1 MILRI
6 LLDNSN
12 LKNDSKNLIGQLK
25 FKKKMIE
32 RILQFN
38 SILYYYITCLWIKDS
53 LTKQY
58 EIVLSTMRGKIIFK
72 SINSVFYFNRS
83 YKYRLV

>member
-1 MILRI
+1 MIVRI

-12 LKNDSKNLIGQLK
+12 LKNDSKNLIGQFK
-25 FKKKMIE
+25 FFENNRKN
-32 RILQFN
+32 LTGQFN

-58 EIVLSTMRGKIIFK
+58 EIVL
-72 SINSVFYFNRS
+72 
-83 YKYRLV
+83 

>member
-32 RILQFN
+32 RILLDN
-38 SILYYYITCLWIKDS
+38 S
-53 LTKQY
+53 
-58 EIVLSTMRGKIIFK
+58 
-72 SINSVFYFNRS
+72 N
-83 YKYRLV
+83 